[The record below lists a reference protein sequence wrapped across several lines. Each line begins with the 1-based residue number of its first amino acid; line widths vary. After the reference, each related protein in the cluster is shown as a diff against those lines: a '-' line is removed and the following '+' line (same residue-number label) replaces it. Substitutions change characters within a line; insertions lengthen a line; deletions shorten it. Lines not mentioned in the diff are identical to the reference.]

1 MNPLKFCSMTIPI
14 KKIEPITFMGIALAF
29 IAPIYPLMATVVTF
43 IVADAALEVIN
54 SFKNKQF
61 CPTFLKRLVLKL
73 LSYNICLV
81 IIYVLE
87 VNLLGEFVK
96 LIIGIPLLITKI
108 LSVGL
113 IWLELNSIDE
123 NFYKITGK
131 RFVDEFKKLIIFG
144 REIKKEIQDESK

>member
-1 MNPLKFCSMTIPI
+1 MTIPI

-29 IAPIYPLMATVVTF
+29 IAPIYPLMATVITF

-61 CPTFLKRLVLKL
+61 CPTFVKRLVLKL